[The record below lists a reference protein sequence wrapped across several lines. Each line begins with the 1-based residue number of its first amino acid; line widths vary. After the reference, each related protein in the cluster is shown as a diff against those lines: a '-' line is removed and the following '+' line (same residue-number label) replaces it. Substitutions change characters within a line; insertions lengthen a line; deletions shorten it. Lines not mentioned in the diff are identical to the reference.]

1 MATKHFHTMI
11 TGGMAQGVV
20 EKEKMI
26 VWHCL
31 MVELI
36 VRQAVSAVPCCEVV
50 EIQGYHKK
58 ANVSV
63 AQ

>member
-1 MATKHFHTMI
+1 MI
-11 TGGMAQGVV
+11 TGGMAQSVV